1 MRAGKRADQPA
12 IVATPLLSTMMSRC
26 RARERNWTVPSR
38 RHISVR
44 MVSPGKTGAEKRR
57 EMAVSL
63 DGSYPQHDLRMASKK
78 LSAKMLAGYDVV
90 LISTDHSDYD
100 YGWIVRNAKLV
111 VDARNATAG
120 VRGARGKVVKA

>member
-1 MRAGKRADQPA
+1 
-12 IVATPLLSTMMSRC
+12 
-26 RARERNWTVPSR
+26 
-38 RHISVR
+38 
-44 MVSPGKTGAEKRR
+44 MV
-57 EMAVSL
+57 
-63 DGSYPQHDLRMASKK
+63 SKK

-100 YGWIVRNAKLV
+100 YRWIVRNAKLV

>member
-1 MRAGKRADQPA
+1 MKFIAEASSGAPRQPA

-63 DGSYPQHDLRMASKK
+63 DGSYPQHDLRMACP
-78 LSAKMLAGYDVV
+78 
-90 LISTDHSDYD
+90 
-100 YGWIVRNAKLV
+100 
-111 VDARNATAG
+111 ATP
-120 VRGARGKVVKA
+120 